1 MKKSEKIAGI
11 SFLLVAVFYIGMY
24 ALGGVSEINI
34 TDASFVKNIVLIA
47 AFVLLG
53 VAFLANLHYVAVVA
67 TAVVAVLMGI
77 SAGQGIYTYAQ
88 VDMFSLI
95 FDWKGMSSLLLLGY
109 ITYPLGMALAAVTMI
124 INIIRNNVK
133 KNTSG
138 LVVLTVIFIL
148 ISTIPM
154 IIFIVYCLALLKFN
168 LSGTGKAGPAV
179 IMMLGLFICYIIGFI
194 AGSCTYKIKMTK
206 RNNYVPYNDID
217 LNNPYATSGSDP
229 LSNNGSANPYTNLQ
243 TERKYYE
250 PDKDVSDLH
259 INTGMMMRQR
269 ISKKS
274 TYQEHIRKRK
284 MIYLLLLNLLKIS
297 EVTDI
302 NN

>member
-24 ALGGVSEINI
+24 ALGGISEIRI

-47 AFVLLG
+47 AFVLMG

-67 TAVVAVLMGI
+67 AAVVAVIMGI
-77 SAGQGIYTYAQ
+77 SAGQGIYAYAQ
-88 VDMFSLI
+88 VDMFSNI
-95 FDWKGMSSLLLLGY
+95 FDWNGMSSLILLGY

-138 LVVLTVIFIL
+138 LAVLTVIFIL

-154 IIFIVYCLALLKFN
+154 IVFIVYCLVAIKFN

-194 AGSCTYKIKMTK
+194 AGSCTYKITMTK

-250 PDKDVSDLH
+250 PNKDVSDYD
-259 INTGMMMRQR
+259 NQ
-269 ISKKS
+269 K
-274 TYQEHIRKRK
+274 
-284 MIYLLLLNLLKIS
+284 
-297 EVTDI
+297 
-302 NN
+302 

>member
-95 FDWKGMSSLLLLGY
+95 FDWNGMSSLLLLGY

-133 KNTSG
+133 KDTSG

-154 IIFIVYCLALLKFN
+154 IVFIVYCLALLKFN

-179 IMMLGLFICYIIGFI
+179 IMML
-194 AGSCTYKIKMTK
+194 
-206 RNNYVPYNDID
+206 
-217 LNNPYATSGSDP
+217 
-229 LSNNGSANPYTNLQ
+229 
-243 TERKYYE
+243 
-250 PDKDVSDLH
+250 
-259 INTGMMMRQR
+259 
-269 ISKKS
+269 
-274 TYQEHIRKRK
+274 
-284 MIYLLLLNLLKIS
+284 
-297 EVTDI
+297 
-302 NN
+302 